1 MLDIARN
8 FAKTKLTASA
18 LDSDTT
24 LTVADGSVFGATPFN
39 LVIFDG
45 TDPVQAFEDGDLEIV
60 RCTNVATNTLTV
72 VRAQEDTTAIA
83 LGIDYTVFQGLTA
96 RAYNDG
102 QKRFS
107 LMAENVDT
115 VANGEVG
122 DVKVLYEN
130 LVILGGLNPNAN
142 NNVWSIATQSDGKI
156 LIGGQFTTIGG
167 TARVSV
173 ARLNTDGTLDTGFVN
188 LNVNSAVY
196 KVVIQSDG
204 KIVIGG
210 NFTTVSGTARNYIA
224 RLNSDGTLDTGFNP
238 NANNTVEA
246 ITIQSDGKIVI
257 GGTFTTVDGTTRNRI
272 ARLNTD
278 GTLDTG
284 FVDSNANQVVQ
295 AFAIQ
300 SDDKILVGGAFSTV
314 DGTTR
319 NGMALLN
326 TDGTLDSG
334 FNPNL
339 GPQFG
344 RPYDIVIQA
353 DGKIVIGGTFTTV
366 GGTTRNRIA
375 RLNTDG
381 TLDTGYNPNL
391 SNTVYAVTI
400 DSNGKILIGGAF
412 ITVGGVSH
420 TFIARLNTDGTLDAS
435 INPSPSAQVRA
446 VAIQSDGK
454 ILVGG
459 DFTTIGGL
467 TRNRIARIEFGDFYG
482 LYVYTTSWKLLTP
495 QVL

>member
-107 LMAENVDT
+107 LMAEDVGT
-115 VANGEVG
+115 VANGDLG
-122 DVKVLYEN
+122 DVKVLFEDGVR
-130 LVILGGLNPNAN
+130 LDTGFNPSAN
-142 NNVWSIATQSDGKI
+142 NTVNVFVIQPDGKI
-156 LIGGQFTTIGG
+156 LVGGAFDGIAGG
-167 TARVSV
+167 SRGRV
-173 ARLNTDGTLDTGFVN
+173 ARLNSDGTLDTGFADPKFNTSTVGA
-188 LNVNSAVY
+188 LAL
-196 KVVIQSDG
+196 QSDG
-204 KIVIGG
+204 KIVVGG
-210 NFTTVSGTARNYIA
+210 SFTLSDATVRAYIA
-224 RLNSDGTLDTGFNP
+224 RLNSDGTLDTGFDP
-238 NANNTVEA
+238 TANNTVSAVAVQSDGKILIGGSFTTIGGTGRNRIARVNADGTLDTGFDPNANGQVNA
-246 ITIQSDGKIVI
+246 ISIQSDGKIVI
-257 GGTFTTVDGTTRNRI
+257 GGSFTTVGGTGRNRIARVNTDGTLDTGFNPDADSTVNAIAIQSDGKIVIVGAFTTIGGTGRNRI

-284 FVDSNANQVVQ
+284 FDPNANSTVS
-295 AFAIQ
+295 ATSIQ
-300 SDDKILVGGAFSTV
+300 SDGKIL
-314 DGTTR
+314 
-319 NGMALLN
+319 
-326 TDGTLDSG
+326 
-334 FNPNL
+334 
-339 GPQFG
+339 
-344 RPYDIVIQA
+344 
-353 DGKIVIGGTFTTV
+353 IGGFFTTV

-381 TLDTGYNPNL
+381 TLNTEFNPNANNSVL
-391 SNTVYAVTI
+391 ATI
-400 DSNGKILIGGAF
+400 VQSTGRILIGGSF
-412 ITVGGVSH
+412 TTVGG
-420 TFIARLNTDGTLDAS
+420 T
-435 INPSPSAQVRA
+435 
-446 VAIQSDGK
+446 
-454 ILVGG
+454 
-459 DFTTIGGL
+459 

-482 LYVYTTSWKLLTP
+482 LYVYTDSWKLISST
-495 QVL
+495 VL